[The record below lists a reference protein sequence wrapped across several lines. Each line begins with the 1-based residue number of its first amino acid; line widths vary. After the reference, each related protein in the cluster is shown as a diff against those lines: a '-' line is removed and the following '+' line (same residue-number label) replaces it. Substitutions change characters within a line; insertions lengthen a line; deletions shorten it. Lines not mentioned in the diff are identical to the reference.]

1 MPTALSVFLHR
12 VTGLLLLTGIFASTL
27 PLAAAP
33 YERIQTL
40 SMDDGLPHSDVNA
53 IVQDPDGYLWF
64 ATFSGLC
71 KYDGYRI
78 QTFRTDNSNLSSDRV
93 LTLFIARDSSL
104 YIGTE
109 SGGLNC
115 YNPATE
121 SITPI
126 NDESHA
132 SADQV
137 VNDIFQ
143 DHDGTIWV
151 CRNDGL
157 ACLDTRNGGSS
168 LRSKPRWGGYYI
180 QCGTVLEDGRLLLST
195 DAGPVIYNPETE
207 EIQNVLRDEIRA
219 RCLSIRTLR
228 DGKIALSGG
237 WGVRILDPESWK
249 VSRICDFSSRIVFQ
263 DSQGELWVGA
273 FNQGLYKYD
282 ANGAQLAHYHPKLPI
297 PHAISSFE
305 ISALFEDR
313 SGVLWI
319 GTIGGGLNRLN
330 IVEKHIACFTE
341 AQGLS
346 ENRVIT
352 FLEARDG
359 TLWVSTHGGIDL
371 FDRRSESF
379 RKLRI
384 NGMPS
389 IRFAT
394 VSAFFTAQN
403 GDLWIGTWDKGLW
416 IVPRKEVE
424 QAPTSGEVQARQLRH
439 PVIDGA
445 LSVFRIVEDRDRHL
459 WISSNRGCFEY
470 IPAAPGG
477 VDRWINYAHD
487 VNDPNSLCS
496 DFTTDI
502 CPDPATREKTIW
514 IGTRSGLNR
523 IRFDAE
529 GGGKANCQRI
539 ELGNAGNTA
548 KRRNP
553 FISTIHCDRQNG
565 DLWIATI
572 GEGLFRMSEGRNGG
586 ETPRF
591 EGFDT
596 SNTRL
601 FNNELESL
609 QEDDHGAFWIG
620 GYGITRFDPRT
631 RSVRHFTVKDQLQ
644 SNSFK
649 IWASCRLR
657 DGQMAFG
664 GVKGFNIFHPDSITD
679 NNIRPRAA
687 ISRLRIRNRIVHA
700 GDSIRGKVVLR
711 KAVNRLER
719 LELSYRCNNLTFEFS
734 AFAYVDPQY
743 NTYKYRME
751 NFDHDWNY
759 TGGMSPQAVYTSLRP
774 GNYRLVVYAAN
785 EDGYW
790 CDEPARLEI
799 VIHPPLYATR
809 VAYLLYICMAA
820 LGIYA
825 WHRRSLRKLQERHQI
840 ELERNRYYEEQKS
853 SANMLQFYTDIA
865 HELKT
870 PLSLIAAPVEELLMN
885 PHIGETT
892 RKRLELVSRNTAALT
907 TLLEQI
913 LDLRKYE
920 NHKMNLVAVQTDL
933 TQFLRRVAELF
944 RPLADNLR
952 ISFSIE
958 LPETPI
964 FVRMDRDK
972 METVVVNLLYNA
984 FKYTRKG
991 SGKVTLSCEERQHE
1005 VAILVEDNGIGIAR
1019 NEQTRIFE
1027 RFYQASNNAAAQK
1040 SVGIGLA
1047 LSKHIVELHHGTI
1060 EVESELNVGSLFRV
1074 LLPKGSAHLSPEQ
1087 IKEPDEVPDH
1097 RLQRLPAQ
1105 IEEELTA
1112 ASAGMEAQTPDGRS
1126 AETSRDGEASG
1137 VSVPFAGADG
1147 RAATG
1152 TSGTYSATAGTTGST
1167 GSDSATAGP
1176 GRFAAEDAV
1185 GTGNA
1190 AAGPAAQGHVT
1201 AGPGSSATKT
1211 SGSARAE
1218 AGSSGSEKAAGGRGE
1233 SAARQARR
1241 SGIEKGSGRSV
1252 SILVA
1257 EDNPALRDYL
1267 HAALQGRYDVITA
1280 SNGQEALS
1288 LAVEQQPDL
1297 VLTDIVMP
1305 GMTGIELCRRLKTE
1319 PQTAQ
1324 IAVILLTA
1332 HNLQDYEIS
1341 GYRVGADGY
1350 IAKPFSLEVLFSRID
1365 NLVARQEMIRRTRL
1379 PHAEIPVSEVSV
1391 EKSQDRFLVK
1401 CTETVEQEMADPQF
1415 DVQQLCRKTGVSRSL
1430 LYRRLLALTG
1440 LTPVQFIRNIRLR
1453 HAAQLLSK
1461 DGSLPVSEVMYRVG
1475 YTNLSHFAKIFHD
1488 EFGLLPKEFALQ
1500 GRNREENDH
1509 KKTNS

>member
-1 MPTALSVFLHR
+1 
-12 VTGLLLLTGIFASTL
+12 
-27 PLAAAP
+27 
-33 YERIQTL
+33 
-40 SMDDGLPHSDVNA
+40 
-53 IVQDPDGYLWF
+53 
-64 ATFSGLC
+64 
-71 KYDGYRI
+71 
-78 QTFRTDNSNLSSDRV
+78 
-93 LTLFIARDSSL
+93 
-104 YIGTE
+104 
-109 SGGLNC
+109 
-115 YNPATE
+115 
-121 SITPI
+121 
-126 NDESHA
+126 
-132 SADQV
+132 
-137 VNDIFQ
+137 
-143 DHDGTIWV
+143 
-151 CRNDGL
+151 
-157 ACLDTRNGGSS
+157 
-168 LRSKPRWGGYYI
+168 
-180 QCGTVLEDGRLLLST
+180 
-195 DAGPVIYNPETE
+195 
-207 EIQNVLRDEIRA
+207 
-219 RCLSIRTLR
+219 
-228 DGKIALSGG
+228 
-237 WGVRILDPESWK
+237 
-249 VSRICDFSSRIVFQ
+249 
-263 DSQGELWVGA
+263 
-273 FNQGLYKYD
+273 
-282 ANGAQLAHYHPKLPI
+282 
-297 PHAISSFE
+297 
-305 ISALFEDR
+305 
-313 SGVLWI
+313 
-319 GTIGGGLNRLN
+319 
-330 IVEKHIACFTE
+330 
-341 AQGLS
+341 
-346 ENRVIT
+346 
-352 FLEARDG
+352 
-359 TLWVSTHGGIDL
+359 
-371 FDRRSESF
+371 
-379 RKLRI
+379 
-384 NGMPS
+384 
-389 IRFAT
+389 
-394 VSAFFTAQN
+394 
-403 GDLWIGTWDKGLW
+403 
-416 IVPRKEVE
+416 
-424 QAPTSGEVQARQLRH
+424 
-439 PVIDGA
+439 
-445 LSVFRIVEDRDRHL
+445 
-459 WISSNRGCFEY
+459 
-470 IPAAPGG
+470 
-477 VDRWINYAHD
+477 
-487 VNDPNSLCS
+487 
-496 DFTTDI
+496 
-502 CPDPATREKTIW
+502 
-514 IGTRSGLNR
+514 
-523 IRFDAE
+523 
-529 GGGKANCQRI
+529 
-539 ELGNAGNTA
+539 
-548 KRRNP
+548 
-553 FISTIHCDRQNG
+553 
-565 DLWIATI
+565 
-572 GEGLFRMSEGRNGG
+572 MSEGRNGG

-687 ISRLRIRNRIVHA
+687 ISRLRIRNRVVHA

-1241 SGIEKGSGRSV
+1241 SGNEKGSGRSV